1 MTNETTWE
9 IASAPNPA
17 DGRGT
22 SSADLPDDPGLVV
35 LVVDDHRAFAEALA
49 GQLLTEHGIDR
60 VELADSLDAARA
72 VLRSDRPDLVLL
84 DLTLAEE
91 SGFDLLTDLAA
102 DADPPAA
109 IVLSGHSEPRLIVK
123 ALECGAKGWLSKTT
137 GLEALLDAV
146 WQVVE
151 GQMYLAPSTLQPV
164 LCQLLADLRAKES
177 SSAFVESLTPRE
189 LEVLRCLVSG
199 MTRAEV
205 GQHLFVSMNTVRT
218 HVQNLL
224 RRSEQHS
231 ALALVAFARSQGVRG
246 IDEPD
251 DPPATGWP
259 GSSL

>member
-1 MTNETTWE
+1 MTSETV
-9 IASAPNPA
+9 P
-17 DGRGT
+17 GRSRAQTGGPT
-22 SSADLPDDPGLVV
+22 NADLPDDPGLVV
-35 LVVDDHRAFAEALA
+35 LLVDDHRGFAEALA
-49 GQLLTEHGIDR
+49 GLLLAEHGIDR
-60 VELADSLDAARA
+60 VELADSLDSARA

-84 DLTLAEE
+84 DVTLAEE
-91 SGFDLLTDLAA
+91 SGFDLLTDLEA

-109 IVLSGHSEPRLIVK
+109 IVLSGHTEPRLIVQ
-123 ALECGAKGWLSKTT
+123 ALASGAKGWLSKTT